1 MGNEYSFMKNII
13 ISLAFLMLAQFSFS
27 QKKNNDAVIVGHVV
41 CNGKHIPFL
50 NIIIKGTTIGVS
62 TDATGHYRLIDLP
75 LGKLTVVATG
85 IGYKSLEKTTVIKA
99 NETIELNFNIVE
111 DVLGIDE
118 VVVTGDKGA
127 SKRTE
132 APVIVSSLS
141 PKLFSVSQSVVLSE
155 SLNFSP
161 GLRMETNCQ
170 NCGFNQVRMNGM
182 EGPYSQILINS
193 RPIFSGLAG
202 VYGLELI
209 PTNMIEKVEIVRG
222 GGSALYGSNAIAG
235 TINMILKDPLNDAF
249 EIGASS
255 SLIGVGADG
264 ASNPALDYN
273 VNFNAS
279 VVSDDYKTGLSV
291 YGFYRDKEAFDANND
306 GFSELT
312 QLDNTTVGSRFFH
325 RLGFRGKLAVD
336 FFHINEERRGGNKF
350 NYLPHEADITEQLE
364 HKLTTTAISYD
375 QFFRDEDK
383 LSIYLSGQ
391 KVDRASYYGVEQS
404 LADYGQTDDFTYNIG
419 VQYNGKLE
427 NSSFVLGV
435 ENTSS
440 SLKDK
445 KLGYFD
451 YANNIHTDNII
462 VADQTSSTAG
472 LFGQYTH
479 KLNSL
484 SISLGGRFDHYQI
497 KDKSD
502 NGKSKDIN
510 KSGNVFS
517 PRINIL
523 YDILPELQFRLSYS
537 QGYRAPQIFD
547 EDLHIVSSTTQR
559 IIHKNSPNLK
569 KETSQSYMTSLDYN
583 TKIGSTKIGF
593 LVEGF
598 HTRLDNAF
606 VNIASEPDANKV
618 VVYTRANA
626 ENGAVVYGIN
636 AELNIIP
643 SNNFSL
649 TAGFTSQKSKYE
661 EAQDIAF
668 GKKEFMRTPNNYGFM
683 TIDWDFSDKW
693 CISTSGNYTG
703 KMYLPYYGNTI
714 ANPIEGELRES
725 SSFMD
730 LGTKI
735 EYTTKINEAD
745 VQFWTG
751 VKNIFNAYQNDF
763 DKNVDRDPNY
773 IYGPGNPRTVSFGIK
788 IGNLL

>member
-1 MGNEYSFMKNII
+1 MRDNYINFKKTITSFLITEVKTHEYSYE
-13 ISLAFLMLAQFSFS
+13 
-27 QKKNNDAVIVGHVV
+27 KNNYQYNNTVANTIKLQPKKHSDAVIVGHVV
-41 CNGKHIPFL
+41 CKGEHIPFL
-50 NIIIKGTTIGVS
+50 NIVVKGTTIGVA

-75 LGKLTVVATG
+75 LGKLTIMASG
-85 IGYKSLEKTTVIKA
+85 MGYKSQEKTVVMEADKTLEV
-99 NETIELNFNIVE
+99 NFEIEE
-111 DVLGIDE
+111 DALGIDE

-132 APVIVSSLS
+132 APVIVSSIS

-235 TINMILKDPLNDAF
+235 TINMILKDPLSDAF
-249 EIGASS
+249 EIGTSS
-255 SLIGVGADG
+255 SLIGVGVDG
-264 ASNPALDYN
+264 ADSPALDYN

-291 YGFYRDKEAFDANND
+291 YGFYRDKEAFDANDD

-325 RLGFRGKLAVD
+325 RFGFRGKLAVD

-350 NYLPHEADITEQLE
+350 NYLPHEADIAEQLE

-404 LADYGQTDDFTYNIG
+404 LADYGQTDDFTYNMG

-435 ENTSS
+435 ENTRS
-440 SLKDK
+440 SLRDK

-451 YANNIHTDNII
+451 YVNNVHTDNTL
-462 VADQTSSTAG
+462 VADQTSSTTG

-479 KLNSL
+479 KFNKL
-484 SISLGGRFDHYQI
+484 SVSLGGRFDHYEI
-497 KDKSD
+497 KDKAD
-502 NGKSKDIN
+502 ENEATNID

-517 PRINIL
+517 PRVNIL
-523 YDILPELQFRLSYS
+523 YDIIPELQFRLSYS

-547 EDLHIVSSTTQR
+547 EDLHIISSTTQR
-559 IIHKNSPNLK
+559 IIHKNSTNLK
-569 KETSQSYMTSLDYN
+569 KKPVIL
-583 TKIGSTKIGF
+583 ICH
-593 LVEGF
+593 L
-598 HTRLDNAF
+598 
-606 VNIASEPDANKV
+606 
-618 VVYTRANA
+618 
-626 ENGAVVYGIN
+626 
-636 AELNIIP
+636 
-643 SNNFSL
+643 
-649 TAGFTSQKSKYE
+649 
-661 EAQDIAF
+661 
-668 GKKEFMRTPNNYGFM
+668 
-683 TIDWDFSDKW
+683 
-693 CISTSGNYTG
+693 
-703 KMYLPYYGNTI
+703 
-714 ANPIEGELRES
+714 
-725 SSFMD
+725 
-730 LGTKI
+730 
-735 EYTTKINEAD
+735 
-745 VQFWTG
+745 
-751 VKNIFNAYQNDF
+751 
-763 DKNVDRDPNY
+763 
-773 IYGPGNPRTVSFGIK
+773 
-788 IGNLL
+788 

>member
-1 MGNEYSFMKNII
+1 MKKII
-13 ISLAFLMLAQFSFS
+13 ISITILLLTQLSYS
-27 QKKNNDAVIVGHVV
+27 QKKHSDAVIVGHVV
-41 CNGKHIPFL
+41 CKGEHIPFL
-50 NIIIKGTTIGVS
+50 NIVVKGTTIGVA

-75 LGKLTVVATG
+75 LGKLTIMASG
-85 IGYKSLEKTTVIKA
+85 MGYKSQEKTVVMEADKTLEV
-99 NETIELNFNIVE
+99 NFEIEE
-111 DVLGIDE
+111 DALGIDE

-132 APVIVSSLS
+132 APVIVSSIS

-235 TINMILKDPLNDAF
+235 TINMILKDPLSDAF
-249 EIGASS
+249 EIGTSS
-255 SLIGVGADG
+255 SLIGVGVDG
-264 ASNPALDYN
+264 ADSPALDYN

-291 YGFYRDKEAFDANND
+291 YGFYRDKEAFDANDD

-325 RLGFRGKLAVD
+325 RFGFRGKLAVD

-350 NYLPHEADITEQLE
+350 NYLPHEADIAEQLE

-404 LADYGQTDDFTYNIG
+404 LADYGQTDDFTYNMG

-435 ENTSS
+435 ENTRS
-440 SLKDK
+440 SLRDK

-451 YANNIHTDNII
+451 YVNNVHTDNTL
-462 VADQTSSTAG
+462 VADQTSSTTG

-479 KLNSL
+479 KFNKL
-484 SISLGGRFDHYQI
+484 SVSLGGRFDHYEI
-497 KDKSD
+497 KDKAD
-502 NGKSKDIN
+502 ENEATNID

-517 PRINIL
+517 PRVNIL
-523 YDILPELQFRLSYS
+523 YDIIPELQFRLSYS

-547 EDLHIVSSTTQR
+547 EDLHIISSTTQR
-559 IIHKNSPNLK
+559 IIHKNSTNLK
-569 KETSQSYMTSLDYN
+569 KETSHSYMSSLDYN

-598 HTRLDNAF
+598 YTKLDDAF
-606 VNIASEPDANKV
+606 VNVDSEPDANNV
-618 VVYTRANA
+618 VVRTRTNA
-626 ENGAVVYGIN
+626 KDGALVYGIN
-636 AELNIIP
+636 TELNIVP
-643 SNNFSL
+643 SRNFSL

-661 EAQDIAF
+661 EPQEISF
-668 GKKEFMRTPNNYGFM
+668 GKKAFMRTPNNYGFL
-683 TIDWDFSDKW
+683 TVDWDFSEKW
-693 CISTSGNYTG
+693 CFSASGNYTG

-714 ANPIEGELRES
+714 ANPIDGELRES
-725 SSFMD
+725 DSFVD
-730 LGTKI
+730 FGTKI
-735 EYTTKINEAD
+735 EYTTKINKAD
-745 VQFWTG
+745 VQFWG
-751 VKNIFNAYQNDF
+751 GIKNIFNAYQDDF
-763 DKNVDRDPNY
+763 DKSIDRDPNY
-773 IYGPGNPRTVSFGIK
+773 VYGPGTPRTISLGIK